1 MHFTGFY
8 TLLYVGA
15 FIRAYLVIKNSS
27 TNQAN
32 KNMLKAKKAILKN
45 PKKIE
50 RFSDLNIYPKLKKKS
65 DKILENKK
73 T

>member
-1 MHFTGFY
+1 
-8 TLLYVGA
+8 
-15 FIRAYLVIKNSS
+15 
-27 TNQAN
+27 
-32 KNMLKAKKAILKN
+32 MLKAKKAILKN